1 MLFSAGQDRDLQ
13 ARVQLITRVRSLQPT
28 DHVLPT
34 PYFQMD
40 PTQGTIILGNNRFF
54 HLDNILPFD
63 CPQQAIFKG
72 YVEPVVNACFDG
84 FNITVIAYGQTG
96 SGKTF
101 TIFGPGLLYTM
112 NESDFGMVPRTVR
125 NLFYKAKEY
134 PGRQISIQASYLEIY
149 DEEIRD
155 LLSMEPFHGEITVQ
169 EDQNGETIITGA
181 TRMECQTIDDVFS
194 CLETGLALRHTGP
207 MLNQLSS
214 KSHGI
219 FTLYM
224 QQAWTQDGCLYEVCS
239 KLHFVD
245 LAGSERLGLGVT
257 SNHGISDVQLS
268 EFQEPFSINSGL
280 LALSNVTAALGDPRR
295 KASHVPYWDSKLTYI
310 LKDSLGGN
318 AFTLMIVCLSPSA
331 SHLEETVNTLKFA
344 TRAAN
349 ICNRPVANVRLTP
362 IANIPMSVMGINY
375 RQNSNDMPDF
385 ITPHMI
391 PKFQQQNGTPFS
403 YQTNVINDVNESRS
417 AFHEPEDED
426 ELFRLRFAA
435 SQWQLLVANAETLLN
450 ELAVSG
456 LLGDDTKNKIESWL
470 CLKEEYANCI
480 DPDLLAIKPR
490 TRTQMDS
497 RGSQSAELPNTT
509 SAFQTSGES
518 KTLHVIEEV
527 SEPTPTRELSSELSD
542 RHERLSIESSSD
554 GSHFAEQLDMLRQ
567 QFRETTDRLI
577 CSIESMYDNATS
589 LEWGPTNPV
598 DISPHSE
605 LGREQSNSNYK
616 SENSSPKP
624 ARTGRRVSIFG
635 PSNVAD
641 QQPLIGESRAS
652 TPESFGG
659 TSPTRPIEGSLKADV
674 EISNDDC
681 REMRNSAEMSEKRQ
695 LLTWKTNKQL
705 KKAHQTLE
713 ELKRTVSLKEEY
725 LASRQD
731 GNEQLK
737 TQLDKSQTTLKQGIS
752 DQSSDLEVA
761 YRQRKQSETNSD
773 GSIQESD
780 NVTDG
785 ERRIGQQRAEIIRF
799 EHCLKNMAELLDLTA
814 RAPRKVGELERSLS
828 IMKDQHSVLKEQ
840 LRYENEKKRELKQE
854 IEKDHVRIVELERQL
869 QEQRV
874 SSEMRFLELC
884 GDKDGSPGESE
895 LEHKWRWLVAEEERL
910 VELRTAITWRSEEL
924 EEKENNL
931 EKREIALDRSKNQNE
946 TDKINTHTS
955 ADMATKRKKDT
966 ESSDKTVQTST
977 SSFKCKLYDVQPT
990 CGSDNVTDKEAIRKE
1005 IRKMRHTR
1013 DSLVQQRQELDER
1026 QHRGRDLDASEE
1038 RRLLELD
1045 EAIEAVDAAIEY
1057 KNEVICSRHYE
1068 LKSATEDGLLCRL
1081 MSLTHTETRSLLCKY
1096 FQKVI
1101 DLREGSKKMEQ
1112 QFAELEAQFEDQSR
1126 YVRKL
1131 SAALKHTQL
1140 EMERRQ
1146 PSSHQRN
1153 YEPKAHTVQRQLDHD
1168 SSAGRGGCDG
1178 DRNFSQL
1185 DEDSEY
1191 QNSRDLRRQLR
1202 DLLSVTPR
1210 HRTGG
1215 NNNAVSGVVPVA
1227 SELAPSACSSRTP
1240 SLLGLQA
1247 VQALHQKITGLH
1259 RMRGRQTAPE
1269 TTTTVTREKNKLIIK
1284 QQTVQPET
1292 RDTKR
1297 RHR

>member
-1 MLFSAGQDRDLQ
+1 MLFSASQDRDLQ
-13 ARVQLITRVRSLQPT
+13 ARVQLVTRIRSLQTT
-28 DHVLPT
+28 DHVIPT
-34 PYFQMD
+34 PYFQID
-40 PTQGTIILGNNRFF
+40 PSHGTIVLGNNRLF
-54 HLDNILPFD
+54 HLGNVLPFD

-72 YVEPVVNACFDG
+72 YVEPIVNACFDG

-149 DEEIRD
+149 DEEIHD

-169 EDQNGETIITGA
+169 ENQNGEIIITGA
-181 TRMECQTIDDVFS
+181 TQMECHTIDDVFS

-214 KSHGI
+214 RSHGI

-257 SNHGISDVQLS
+257 SNHGNDDTQLTG
-268 EFQEPFSINSGL
+268 FQEPFSINSGL

-331 SHLEETVNTLKFA
+331 SDLEETTNTLKFA
-344 TRAAN
+344 SRAAN

-362 IANIPMSVMGINY
+362 IANIPLMAMDYDSQQVMVNLKHSMS
-375 RQNSNDMPDF
+375 
-385 ITPHMI
+385 
-391 PKFQQQNGTPFS
+391 
-403 YQTNVINDVNESRS
+403 
-417 AFHEPEDED
+417 
-426 ELFRLRFAA
+426 
-435 SQWQLLVANAETLLN
+435 LV
-450 ELAVSG
+450 
-456 LLGDDTKNKIESWL
+456 TKSL
-470 CLKEEYANCI
+470 VCAC
-480 DPDLLAIKPR
+480 
-490 TRTQMDS
+490 DS
-497 RGSQSAELPNTT
+497 RFN
-509 SAFQTSGES
+509 FYINF
-518 KTLHVIEEV
+518 VEEV
-527 SEPTPTRELSSELSD
+527 SEPTPTRELSSELSNRHD
-542 RHERLSIESSSD
+542 RSSIDSSSD
-554 GSHFAEQLDMLRQ
+554 GSHFTEQLDILRQ

-577 CSIESMYDNATS
+577 SSIESMYDNATS
-589 LEWGPTNPV
+589 LEWGATNPI
-598 DISPHSE
+598 DLSQHAE
-605 LGREQSNSNYK
+605 FDREQSTSNYK
-616 SENSSPKP
+616 SGNTSPKP
-624 ARTGRRVSIFG
+624 LRTGRRVSIFG
-635 PSNVAD
+635 LSNAVD
-641 QQPLIGESRAS
+641 QQPLIGETLVS
-652 TPESFGG
+652 TPESVNNE
-659 TSPTRPIEGSLKADV
+659 SSSNHPIEGSLKVGGDA
-674 EISNDDC
+674 EDDAC
-681 REMRNSAEMSEKRQ
+681 REMRHSAEISEKRQ
-695 LLTWKTNKQL
+695 LLAWKTNKQL

-725 LASRQD
+725 VDFTRESKE
-731 GNEQLK
+731 NEQPK
-737 TQLDKSQTTLKQGIS
+737 THQEKIQKSLKQ
-752 DQSSDLEVA
+752 DKVPHQSDLNIPP
-761 YRQRKQSETNSD
+761 RHRKQSEDNSD
-773 GSIQESD
+773 ECSSPIEQESD

-785 ERRIGQQRAEIIRF
+785 ERTIGQQRAEIIRF

-828 IMKDQHSVLKEQ
+828 IMKDQQSVLKEQ
-840 LRYENEKKRELKQE
+840 LRQENEKKKELKQE

-884 GDKDGSPGESE
+884 SDKDGTPGESE

-924 EEKENNL
+924 EEKQSIL
-931 EKREIALDRSKNQNE
+931 EKREIALDKSKNLSE
-946 TDKINTHTS
+946 TEKSHTS
-955 ADMATKRKKDT
+955 SIGDVGSKRKKDM
-966 ESSDKTVQTST
+966 ESNDKIVQTSG
-977 SSFKCKLYDVQPT
+977 SSFLKYKL
-990 CGSDNVTDKEAIRKE
+990 SDLQSISGNDNPTDKEAIRKE

-1038 RRLLELD
+1038 RRMLELD

-1068 LKSATEDGLLCRL
+1068 LKSSVSVLWQTEDGLLCRL

-1146 PSSHQRN
+1146 PSHQRH
-1153 YEPKAHTVQRQLDHD
+1153 YEPKATTVQRQLDQD
-1168 SSAGRGGCDG
+1168 SSVCGGGGYDG
-1178 DRNFSQL
+1178 DGKLSHL
-1185 DEDSEY
+1185 DDESEY

-1202 DLLSVTPR
+1202 DLLSVTPK

-1215 NNNAVSGVVPVA
+1215 NSNAVSGVVPVT